1 MPIKTPRQ
9 FFTQLHTSMSTLGI
23 TVHKARSPSFKP
35 PRQPGAAPRLRL
47 LAATHNARG
56 KKTAYDLSPELTT
69 PYAILDVTSQTPTT
83 CRDRVF
89 SPLLGKHW
97 AEAAWQ
103 SCKVYD
109 GVDRAKDAAWWA
121 AVVAARK
128 QPKCPRRS
136 ALVTAYKK
144 RYGKYPREV
153 RWTCTASRAAARATC
168 EFCGNALPGC
178 SSSTLTRRRV
188 VGFTTNPRPAQR
200 FIREFIANR
209 LAFV

>member
-1 MPIKTPRQ
+1 MPTSGIK
-9 FFTQLHTSMSTLGI
+9 
-23 TVHKARSPSFKP
+23 VNKARSPSFKP
-35 PRQPGAAPRLRL
+35 PRPPGAAPRLRL

-83 CRDRVF
+83 CGDRAF

-109 GVDRAKDAAWWA
+109 GVDRAKDVAWWA
-121 AVVAARK
+121 AVVAKRK
-128 QPKCPRRS
+128 GKCPRRS
-136 ALVTAYKK
+136 ALVKAYKK

-153 RWTCTASRAAARATC
+153 RWICTAML
-168 EFCGNALPGC
+168 CGGTSN
-178 SSSTLTRRRV
+178 V
-188 VGFTTNPRPAQR
+188 
-200 FIREFIANR
+200 
-209 LAFV
+209 